1 LIIDLKA
8 ISIIKINSTNT
19 KTAFFGFKTKQR
31 PFTIFGPCS
40 AESEIQLLETAKA
53 LKTHFN
59 QNLFRAG
66 VWKPRTR
73 PGSFEGAGLEA
84 LNWLQ
89 TVKQETGFPVATE
102 VANTAHVEA
111 CLRAGIDVV
120 WIGARTTVNPFQVQE
135 IADALQGS
143 GVGVMVKNPINPDI
157 NLWLGAIE
165 RIQKVGIQEVAAIH
179 RGFQTSEQ
187 SVYRYPPH
195 WHMAIEFKRQR
206 NDIPVITDCSHI
218 AGTPELIPVIA
229 QKSMDLAMDGL
240 MIETHI
246 NPKVALSDAKQQIT
260 PDLLSQIFDELLIR
274 QINSADDQL
283 VTTLETI
290 RALIDDADDQMI
302 RSLLNRIELV
312 NQIGQFK
319 KDKNITI
326 FQVERWKTIF
336 DRQIQ
341 FAKETG
347 INSDFIEKL
356 YRIIHEE
363 SIRIQNEIFNQPD
376 KSSN

>member
-1 LIIDLKA
+1 M
-8 ISIIKINSTNT
+8 
-19 KTAFFGFKTKQR
+19 
-31 PFTIFGPCS
+31 FGPCS
-40 AESEIQLLETAKA
+40 AESEKQVLETAKA
-53 LKTHFN
+53 IKKYFN

-66 VWKPRTR
+66 IWKPRTR
-73 PGSFEGAGLEA
+73 PGSFEGAGIEA

-89 TVKQETGFPVATE
+89 SVKQETGFHVATE

-111 CLRAGIDVV
+111 CLKAGIDVI

-165 RIQKVGIQEVAAIH
+165 RIQKAEIEHVAAIH
-179 RGFQTSEQ
+179 RGFQSSEQ

-206 NDIPVITDCSHI
+206 NDIPIITDCSHI

-246 NPKVALSDAKQQIT
+246 NPAVALSDAKQQIT
-260 PDLLSQIFDELLIR
+260 PAILFEMVNQLLIR
-274 QINSADDQL
+274 QTNSADDQL

-302 RSLLNRIELV
+302 RSLLHRVELV
-312 NQIGQFK
+312 NQIGHFK

-326 FQVERWKTIF
+326 FQVERWKAIF
-336 DRQIQ
+336 DRQLQ

-347 INSDFIEKL
+347 INEGFVEKL
-356 YRIIHEE
+356 YTLIHEE
-363 SIRIQNEIFNQPD
+363 SIRIQNEIFNHNHS
-376 KSSN
+376 KSK